1 MTNQVKQLE
10 LDFGI
15 LTVAQQE
22 RVNNFVK
29 SQKTD
34 IERLINIQT
43 KIENLLISGGFQEG
57 IDYVNDLKYGLETED
72 RKFGYGSDEFEANV
86 TYMKSSGGCKIIFE
100 RYNKYKNEIEIGMS
114 MVSIEHD
121 KLECSSITSQY
132 RAYKPSSLLQKLQ
145 ENNKKAQ
152 NEYNSANREQAII
165 NYTIEKYKTLF
176 PNSTVTSASDYYRG
190 GRNTYTE
197 FKIVKVAFENGS
209 YIIFR
214 LGYEN
219 DKESIH
225 KKFDAV
231 ESKLTAIELL
241 NIFDKQNISAS

>member
-1 MTNQVKQLE
+1 MSNQATQLE
-10 LDFGI
+10 LELGI
-15 LTVAQQE
+15 LTDAQQE

-100 RYNKYKNEIEIGMS
+100 RYNKYKNEIELGMS

-132 RAYKPSSLLQKLQ
+132 RAYKPASLFTKLK
-145 ENNKKAQ
+145 ENNEKAQ
-152 NEYNSANREQAII
+152 NEYNSANREKAII
-165 NYTIEKYKTLF
+165 NYTVNKYKTLF
-176 PNSTVTSASDYYRG
+176 PNATVTTGKDYNKYR
-190 GRNTYTE
+190 NDYTE
-197 FKIVKVAFENGS
+197 FPTVIVSFESGS
-209 YIIFR
+209 YVIFR

-219 DKESIH
+219 DKEYTH

-231 ESKLTAIELL
+231 ASKLSTIELL
-241 NIFDKQNISAS
+241 NIFNQQ

>member
-1 MTNQVKQLE
+1 MTNQETQLE

-57 IDYVNDLKYGLETED
+57 IDYVNDLKYGLEIED

-100 RYNKYKNEIEIGMS
+100 RYNKYKNEIELGMS

-132 RAYKPSSLLQKLQ
+132 RAYKPASLFTKLK
-145 ENNKKAQ
+145 ENNEKAQ
-152 NEYNSANREQAII
+152 NEYNSANREKAII
-165 NYTIEKYKTLF
+165 NYTVNKYKTLF
-176 PNSTVTSASDYYRG
+176 PNATVTTGKDYNKYR
-190 GRNTYTE
+190 NDYTE
-197 FKIVKVAFENGS
+197 FPTVIVSFESGS
-209 YIIFR
+209 YVIFR

-219 DKESIH
+219 DKEYTH

-231 ESKLTAIELL
+231 EAQLSAIELL
-241 NIFDKQNISAS
+241 NIFSQQ

>member
-1 MTNQVKQLE
+1 MTNQETQLE

-100 RYNKYKNEIEIGMS
+100 RYNKYKNEIELGMS

-121 KLECSSITSQY
+121 KLECSAITSQY
-132 RAYKPSSLLQKLQ
+132 RAYKPASLFTKLK
-145 ENNKKAQ
+145 ENNEKAQ
-152 NEYNSANREQAII
+152 NEYNYANREKAVIT
-165 NYTIEKYKTLF
+165 YTVNKYKELF
-176 PNSTVTSASDYYRG
+176 PKSTVTVGKDYNRYR
-190 GRNTYTE
+190 NDYNE
-197 FKIVKVAFENGS
+197 FPIVIVAFESGS
-209 YIIFR
+209 WVSFR

-219 DKESIH
+219 DKETVH
-225 KKFDAV
+225 KKYDAV
-231 ESKLTAIELL
+231 EAQLSAIELL